1 MNGGARMRLSGIL
14 PRRMLGSAAF
24 TAVGKRVFPRTDVA
38 LQRVSRG
45 HVSLAG
51 SVGMPLL
58 LLETTGRR
66 SGEPRVTPLI
76 YVTQG
81 ADFLVIASNWGQR
94 RQPAWALN
102 LLAEPKAAVRVHGTR
117 IPVTARRLHD
127 VEREEAWALMLEIW
141 PAYDEYAR
149 RVGATSGR
157 DIMVFRLEA
166 GR

>member
-1 MNGGARMRLSGIL
+1 MRLSRIL

-24 TAVGKRVFPRTDVA
+24 TAVGKRIFPRADVA

-45 HVSLAG
+45 HASLAG

-58 LLETTGRR
+58 MLETTGRR

-81 ADFLVIASNWGQR
+81 TDFLVIGSNWGQR
-94 RQPAWALN
+94 LQPAWALN
-102 LLAEPKAAVRVHGTR
+102 LLAEPKAAVSVHGTR
-117 IPVTARRLHD
+117 IPVTARRLQD
-127 VEREEAWALMLEIW
+127 AERTAAWALMLDIW

-149 RVGATSGR
+149 RVDATSGR
-157 DIMVFRLEA
+157 DIMVFRLE
-166 GR
+166 RDR